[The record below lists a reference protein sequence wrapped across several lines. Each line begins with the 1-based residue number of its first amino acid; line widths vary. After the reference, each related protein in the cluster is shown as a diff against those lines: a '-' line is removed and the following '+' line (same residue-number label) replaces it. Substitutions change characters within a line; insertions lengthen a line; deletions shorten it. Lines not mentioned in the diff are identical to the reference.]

1 MSLDVKAYG
10 ATDVG
15 RKRKRNEDA
24 YLLAPELGL
33 YVVADGMGGHSAGEV
48 ASQRAVEVVR
58 AAVAEQVA
66 VLRAFAEDPAPA
78 RGAAAARVLE
88 QAIEAACADIH
99 RAAEADPRL
108 RGMGTT
114 FVGLLV
120 AGERAVI
127 AHVGDSRLYLHRGG
141 ATYVLTEDHT
151 LIAEQMKA
159 GQLTAEGAKNSPF
172 KGVLTRALGQ
182 HESVQVDTLVI
193 DLYAGDAFLLC
204 SDGLYGCV
212 ADEELSAHF
221 GAGLVGGLVGGL
233 AGGIVGG
240 LAGGAPP
247 AGIEALTASLVALAN
262 EGGGRDNITAV
273 VVVAEG
279 HAADQVARIDV
290 LRRIPLFEH
299 LTYREQNEVLAVAQ
313 TRTIPSGATVVRE
326 GDPGGDLFVLLEGQ
340 VSVEQGGLPIAVVR
354 AGGHFGEMGLV
365 DAGPRSASVRAL
377 EPLRAMV
384 IPRAA
389 VLLLMQR
396 EPSLAVKLLWAFVQV
411 LSQRLRATNSELSE
425 VLSSGPETTR
435 L

>member
-221 GAGLVGGLVGGL
+221 GAGLVGGLVG
-233 AGGIVGG
+233 
-240 LAGGAPP
+240 
-247 AGIEALTASLVALAN
+247 EALPASLVALAN

>member
-1 MSLDVKAYG
+1 M
-10 ATDVG
+10 
-15 RKRKRNEDA
+15 
-24 YLLAPELGL
+24 
-33 YVVADGMGGHSAGEV
+33 
-48 ASQRAVEVVR
+48 
-58 AAVAEQVA
+58 
-66 VLRAFAEDPAPA
+66 
-78 RGAAAARVLE
+78 
-88 QAIEAACADIH
+88 
-99 RAAEADPRL
+99 
-108 RGMGTT
+108 
-114 FVGLLV
+114 
-120 AGERAVI
+120 
-127 AHVGDSRLYLHRGG
+127 
-141 ATYVLTEDHT
+141 
-151 LIAEQMKA
+151 
-159 GQLTAEGAKNSPF
+159 
-172 KGVLTRALGQ
+172 
-182 HESVQVDTLVI
+182 
-193 DLYAGDAFLLC
+193 
-204 SDGLYGCV
+204 
-212 ADEELSAHF
+212 
-221 GAGLVGGLVGGL
+221 
-233 AGGIVGG
+233 
-240 LAGGAPP
+240 
-247 AGIEALTASLVALAN
+247 
-262 EGGGRDNITAV
+262 

>member
-1 MSLDVKAYG
+1 MSMDVKAYA
-10 ATDVG
+10 ATDIG

-33 YVVADGMGGHSAGEV
+33 FVVADGMGGHNAGDV
-48 ASQRAVEVVR
+48 ASQRAVSVVR
-58 AAVAEQVA
+58 AAVAERVS
-66 VLRAFAEDPAPA
+66 VLQAFAEDPAPA
-78 RGAAAARVLE
+78 RGDAAARVLE
-88 QAIEAACADIH
+88 QAIQAACAEIH
-99 RAAEADPRL
+99 REAEADPRL

-114 FVGLLV
+114 FVGLVV
-120 AGERAVI
+120 AGERAVV
-127 AHVGDSRLYLHRGG
+127 AHVGDSRLYLYRGG

-151 LIAEQMKA
+151 LIAEQIKA
-159 GQLTAEGAKNSPF
+159 GQLTAENAGKSPF

-193 DLYAGDAFLLC
+193 DLYPGDTFLLC
-204 SDGLYGCV
+204 SDGLHGYLAEG
-212 ADEELSAHF
+212 ELEARFGEGSAT
-221 GAGLVGGLVGGL
+221 
-233 AGGIVGG
+233 
-240 LAGGAPP
+240 
-247 AGIEALTASLVALAN
+247 EALPATLVTLAN
-262 EGGGRDNITAV
+262 ERGGRDNITAV
-273 VVVAEG
+273 VVSAE
-279 HAADQVARIDV
+279 AKDADPQAGIARIDV

-313 TRTIPSGATVVRE
+313 TRTIPSGATVVRQ
-326 GDPGGDLFVLLEGQ
+326 GDPGGDLFVLLEGT

-396 EPSLAVKLLWAFVQV
+396 EPSLAVKLLWAFVQA
-411 LSQRLRATNSELSE
+411 LSQRLRATNTELSE